1 LSLRGLTL
9 GLVDAGWLEWRALV
23 RAAARVAFMVRLAIF
38 PTLAAA
44 DGAVIGQ
51 QPTAAQAP
59 TAPQLGIQHIKDVD
73 AHLELAELHLAEYRP
88 DDPLDVALV
97 AGPGVELE
105 FGDLQPSVDQVAD
118 RGLDLWLAAL
128 SDRLD
133 QVCLPGL
140 GLVQRGCEVVGVPVT
155 LCDRIPAEGD

>member
-1 LSLRGLTL
+1 VDLR
-9 GLVDAGWLEWRALV
+9 DACWLERRALV
-23 RAAARVAFMVRLAIF
+23 RAAARFAFMIRLAIF

-51 QPTAAQAP
+51 RPTAAQPA

-105 FGDLQPSVDQVAD
+105 LGGFQPSVDQVAD
-118 RGLDLWLAAL
+118 RGLDLVAGGPERSPRSGLPSWPRPRPARLRSRRRTGNAL
-128 SDRLD
+128 
-133 QVCLPGL
+133 
-140 GLVQRGCEVVGVPVT
+140 
-155 LCDRIPAEGD
+155 